1 MAYIYCI
8 TNDINGKQYVGK
20 TEHTIEERFKEHCS
34 DCFKEQ
40 CEKRPLYAAMRKYG
54 IEHFTIS
61 ILEETNTPEER
72 EIYWIEK
79 LGTFKKGYN
88 ATKGGDGKHYL
99 DYDLIISTYQEIQNC
114 TEVAKI
120 LGCHVDS
127 VYNVLRNNNIEIIPS
142 TVIAQRKFGK
152 IVKQYTKDTHDL
164 IAIFPSLAAAERELG
179 IQRCSRHISECCQH
193 KRKSAYG
200 YCWEFG

>member
-20 TEHTIEERFKEHCS
+20 TENTIEARFHEHCS
-34 DCFKEQ
+34 DCYKVR

-54 IEHFTIS
+54 IQHFHIDL
-61 ILEETNTPEER
+61 LEETDVPEER
-72 EIYWIEK
+72 EIYWIEQ

-88 ATKGGDGKHYL
+88 ATRGGDGKHYL
-99 DYDLIISTYQEIQNC
+99 DYDLIISTYNEVQNC

-127 VYNVLRNNNIEIIPS
+127 VYAVLRSNNIDIIPS
-142 TVIAQRKFGK
+142 QVIAQKKYGK
-152 IVKQYTKDTHDL
+152 VVKQYTKNTHEL
-164 IAIFPSLAAAERELG
+164 INIFPSISAAERELG
-179 IQRCSRHISECCQH
+179 ILRSARHISECCQH

-200 YCWEFG
+200 YQWEYG